1 MQLMAAHIDQ
11 DLESDYD
18 NEIKEFHFH
27 VYWFQNN
34 AESHASAVRLR
45 DRILALVD
53 KGFFRVVP
61 LKNGIN
67 TVPRGP
73 HPIGSY
79 EVWVPRE
86 DFARAYSWFVLNRG
100 PHSILI
106 HPLTREEVADH
117 TSRATWLGTPV
128 PLDVSKLTPHLDHT
142 PSQYPEL
149 KLGYNAPPSEDDRRP
164 RK

>member
-1 MQLMAAHIDQ
+1 MQLMSTTMNKDH
-11 DLESDYD
+11 ESPYD

-34 AESHASAVRLR
+34 AASLASAVKLR
-45 DRILALVD
+45 ERIQCLVD
-53 KGFFRVVP
+53 EGFFRVVP

-67 TVPRGP
+67 MTPVGP

-100 PHSILI
+100 PHSVLI
-106 HPLTREEVADH
+106 HPLTRDVVADH
-117 TSRATWLGTPV
+117 STRAAWLGTPV
-128 PLDVSKLTPHLDHT
+128 PLDLSGLSPLDHIT
-142 PSQYPEL
+142 SQYPEL
-149 KLGYNAPPSEDDRRP
+149 KLGYAAPPSEDDRRP